1 MGCKAG
7 WNKSSL
13 CHGLHF
19 FNDAH
24 HFKFIFNI
32 QPITRL
38 NLNGSNTQRNEEI
51 NSFQGGLNKFIIGSS
66 TCMLYRTPDTT
77 TALGNFKVSLTSA
90 THGEIIGPVS
100 AKANMCMAIG
110 KGGQTDLSAL
120 CSLCINIRILSV
132 QTFVRS
138 YLFYISIL
146 N

>member
-19 FNDAH
+19 FNDAQ

-51 NSFQGGLNKFIIGSS
+51 NSFQGGLNKFILGSG

-77 TALGNFKVSLTSA
+77 TAFGNFKVSLTCI
-90 THGEIIGPVS
+90 THRELIGPVS
-100 AKANMCMAIG
+100 AKADTRMAVG
-110 KGGQTDLSAL
+110 KGGETDLSAL
-120 CSLCINIRILSV
+120 YSLSIKPRRLSV
-132 QTFVRS
+132 P
-138 YLFYISIL
+138 
-146 N
+146 